1 MLIKKIAISLFLCML
16 VVCTNAQDSLL
27 LRDFKF
33 VSQSD
38 PWLTHRNAAALT
50 RFSANNI
57 VKTEVSV
64 DKGNGGLVDY
74 SDSRN
79 TLAADGNVESFYR
92 LGSRVVTYGTI
103 SYTGWSGRDMT
114 GSAFMQERLP
124 FNLVEDSL
132 TNPGKKHRD
141 TYHLIGALGVDVHQ
155 GISVGARMDYTS
167 SNYAKYKDLRH
178 QNKLMDMKL
187 TLGGFLPLLK
197 GLSIGAD
204 YTYHRQTESVAFG
217 TYGKSERVYKTL
229 IDYGA
234 FMGRVEQF
242 GNEGYTDKAREMP
255 LFEESHGASIQTE
268 VIPTDRLSFF
278 GSFIFSSGDGYY
290 GRKSPYTA
298 TYTQH
303 KRNITETNFT
313 VTYQPLSHTSRFCLD
328 ISYQTEKLSNRAET
342 FRELTNTS
350 GANYYE
356 YYDAVETGTKKW
368 NDIAIGLTTQQGI
381 RGELPGWELAAIYQC
396 NQRQQSA
403 FLYPFYRYQ
412 SLKINRLMLCAAH
425 NLIGQKGVWTFSL
438 KTAYQNGSGA
448 PFQDGTFVEPSQKQ
462 EAPAT
467 MDAFLFRE
475 YRYLTAKHYL
485 VGGSVQYA
493 FVFPRTRLKTHAR
506 LAFDYHT
513 TNQENVYTQ
522 GNDHTHVT
530 LAVGCTL

>member
-1 MLIKKIAISLFLCML
+1 M
-16 VVCTNAQDSLL
+16 
-27 LRDFKF
+27 
-33 VSQSD
+33 
-38 PWLTHRNAAALT
+38 
-50 RFSANNI
+50 
-57 VKTEVSV
+57 
-64 DKGNGGLVDY
+64 VDY

-92 LGSRVVTYGTI
+92 LSPRVVTYGAI
-103 SYTGWSGRDMT
+103 SYSGWSGRDMT
-114 GSAFMQERLP
+114 GSAFMQKRMP

-141 TYHLIGALGVDVHQ
+141 IYHLVGALGVDVYQ

-178 QNKLMDMKL
+178 QNKLMDMQL
-187 TLGGFLPLLK
+187 TLGGHLPLLK
-197 GLSIGAD
+197 WLSIGAD
-204 YTYHRQTESVAFG
+204 YTYHRQTENVTFG

-229 IDYGA
+229 VDYGA

-255 LFEESHGASIQTE
+255 LFEENHGASIQTE
-268 VIPTDRLSFF
+268 VTPTEQLSFF
-278 GSFIFSSGDGYY
+278 GSFIFSRGDGYY

-303 KRNITETNFT
+303 KRDITETSFT
-313 VTYQPLSHTSRFCLD
+313 VIYQPLSHTSRFCLD

-368 NDIAIGLTTQQGI
+368 NDLAIGLTAQQGI
-381 RGELPGWELAAIYQC
+381 RGELPAWELSAQYQC

-412 SLKINRLMLCAAH
+412 SLKTNILMLSAVR
-425 NLIGQKGVWTFSL
+425 NQIGQKGVWTFSL
-438 KTAYQNGSGA
+438 KAGCQNGSGA
-448 PFQDGTFVEPSQKQ
+448 PFQDGSFVEPSSKQ
-462 EAPAT
+462 EPPAT
-467 MDAFLFRE
+467 MDAFLYRE
-475 YRYLTAKHYL
+475 YRYLTAKQYL

-493 FVFPRTRLKTHAR
+493 FVFPHSRLKTHVR
-506 LAFDYHT
+506 LGLDYRT
-513 TNQENVYTQ
+513 TNQDNDFTQ
-522 GNDHTHVT
+522 GNNHTFLT
-530 LAVGCTL
+530 MAVGCTL